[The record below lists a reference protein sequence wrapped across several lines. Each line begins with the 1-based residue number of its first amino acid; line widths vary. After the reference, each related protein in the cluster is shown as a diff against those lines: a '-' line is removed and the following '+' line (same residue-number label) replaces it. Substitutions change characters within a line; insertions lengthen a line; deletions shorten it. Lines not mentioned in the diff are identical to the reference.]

1 MNKEESV
8 TTKII
13 KAFSNE
19 SILPQRSQKHNAQLS
34 QQSLIDLVSKKLLEL
49 EFRKQL
55 NKNKVVKICD
65 QKNVANNIK
74 WAIKKLKEKEYCLVC
89 KKKRLIMNLSKGKS
103 YIIKRFCKD
112 QDVLSV
118 IQKN

>member
-19 SILPQRSQKHNAQLS
+19 SILPQHSQKHNAQLS

-65 QKNVANNIK
+65 QKKCCQQYKMSNQKA
-74 WAIKKLKEKEYCLVC
+74 EG
-89 KKKRLIMNLSKGKS
+89 KRIL
-103 YIIKRFCKD
+103 F
-112 QDVLSV
+112 SV
-118 IQKN
+118 

>member
-19 SILPQRSQKHNAQLS
+19 SILPQHSQKHNAQLS
-34 QQSLIDLVSKKLLEL
+34 QQSLIDIVSKKLLEL

-74 WAIKKLKEKEYCLVC
+74 
-89 KKKRLIMNLSKGKS
+89 
-103 YIIKRFCKD
+103 
-112 QDVLSV
+112 
-118 IQKN
+118 